1 MLEIRIHG
9 RGGQGAVIASEILA
23 CAFFYENKIP
33 KAFAQYGSERRGA
46 PVQSYVRVSD
56 AELHLRSKIYYPD
69 HIIVLDESLFNIE
82 NPTIGLKTNG
92 SIIINTKKSPKEF
105 NLQNYKLGIIDA
117 SELALKYGLGTH
129 GTPIVNTIILGA
141 FAKITNLVKIESIEK
156 GIEDHILIKREANIK
171 AMKEAYDNVIYQ

>member
-23 CAFFYENKIP
+23 CAFFYENKVP

-56 AELHLRSKIYYPD
+56 RELHLRSKIYYPD

-82 NPTIGLKTNG
+82 NPTMGLKNNG
-92 SIIINTKKSPKEF
+92 SILINTKKSPKEF
-105 NLQNYKLGIIDA
+105 NFKDFKIANIDA
-117 SELALKYGLGTH
+117 NNIALKYGLGTH

-156 GIEDHILIKREANIK
+156 GIKDHILIKTDANIK
-171 AMKEAYDNVIYQ
+171 AMKEAYENVAY